1 MQNKLILLS
10 ATLLVFVS
18 IRALAQGAA
27 LPAAPGATK
36 PAPAFG
42 QGPGP
47 APGPQT
53 GAKSAAVESQTQL
66 VSESLFSGLMDPFEY
81 DPRGRKDP
89 FVQPI
94 ADKALKPGAEHGPL
108 LPLQAYNLD
117 QLRLVGIIWD
127 VRHPK
132 AMIKDPDG
140 KTHIV
145 GPNTKL
151 GPKNGYIAVIR
162 EGEMVV
168 VETTEQLGKLVS
180 TAQVVKIAK

>member
-1 MQNKLILLS
+1 MQNKMILLG
-10 ATLLVFVS
+10 ATLLVFAS
-18 IRALAQGAA
+18 ARALAQGAA
-27 LPAAPGATK
+27 PAAAPGATK
-36 PAPAFG
+36 PAPAVG
-42 QGPGP
+42 Q
-47 APGPQT
+47 APGAAGPPI
-53 GAKSAAVESQTQL
+53 GAKTAAVESQTDFA
-66 VSESLFSGLMDPFEY
+66 SESLFAGLMDPFEY